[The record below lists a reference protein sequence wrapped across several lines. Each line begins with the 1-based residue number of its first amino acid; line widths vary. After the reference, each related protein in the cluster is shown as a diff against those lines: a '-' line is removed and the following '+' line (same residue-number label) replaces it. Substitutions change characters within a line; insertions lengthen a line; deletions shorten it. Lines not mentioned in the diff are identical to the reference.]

1 MLPSRWTNNL
11 KMVESSWTIQG
22 FGRVGLFKVSKSL
35 QTIQGW
41 PSQTI
46 QSRPS
51 PYRVFK
57 AGWVKLFKVV
67 PALIDPFLNSKH
79 YVIFNSTSLITGLV
93 RPNLDDE
100 KTLHFKTL
108 TSNFSPCWPRILLKS
123 KHTLKSSSWLR
134 GNQQG

>member
-1 MLPSRWTNNL
+1 VLPSRWTNNL

-22 FGRVGLFKVSKSL
+22 FGRVGLFKVGKSL

-57 AGWVKLFKVV
+57 AG
-67 PALIDPFLNSKH
+67 
-79 YVIFNSTSLITGLV
+79 
-93 RPNLDDE
+93 
-100 KTLHFKTL
+100 
-108 TSNFSPCWPRILLKS
+108 
-123 KHTLKSSSWLR
+123 
-134 GNQQG
+134 